1 MKNAKSI
8 FSVAESTYTQRLRCQ
23 KPWRG
28 GVGLW
33 KIHSVWAV
41 RVGWGR
47 ACRSPIFFSVCL
59 RAHARLLPSKQFA
72 AQ

>member
-1 MKNAKSI
+1 MKNEKSI
-8 FSVAESTYTQRLRCQ
+8 FSVAESTHTQRLRCQ

-41 RVGWGR
+41 RVG
-47 ACRSPIFFSVCL
+47 
-59 RAHARLLPSKQFA
+59 
-72 AQ
+72 